1 MSMNITISRV
11 YDLTYSG
18 EGYRLLVD
26 RVWPRGISKE
36 SLRLDEWCPE
46 IAPTTALRKWF
57 AHDPARWE
65 AFRKQYKQE
74 LASHANIKERLRRMA
89 QQQPIILLYSAKD
102 NEHNQAVVLKEWLIA
117 G

>member
-1 MSMNITISRV
+1 MNITIRRV

-36 SLRLDEWCPE
+36 SLRLDEWCHE

-65 AFRKQYKQE
+65 EFRIKYRQE
-74 LASHANIKERLRRMA
+74 LASHENIVGRLRHIA
-89 QQQPIILLYSAKD
+89 QHQPLILLYSSKD
-102 NEHNQAVVLKEWLIA
+102 TEHNQAVVLKEWLIV